1 MSKQIERKPLD
12 LSPQGEPQLPKMTT
26 PVKLIGWILGG
37 ICAVGILF
45 VVLMIIA
52 AFGA

>member
-1 MSKQIERKPLD
+1 MSKQTERQPLD
-12 LSPQGEPQLPKMTT
+12 LNPKGEPQLPKITT

-45 VVLMIIA
+45 VILMVFA
-52 AFGA
+52 AMAA

>member
-1 MSKQIERKPLD
+1 MNKQTERQPLD
-12 LSPQGEPQLPKMTT
+12 LNPKGEPQLPKITT

-45 VVLMIIA
+45 VILMVFA
-52 AFGA
+52 AMAA